1 MSEPICRALIAITL
15 ALAAVTAHAQGLIRA
30 QVSAPGSTAFIVTTH
45 LASVLK
51 QRHGYNLEVATG
63 FPGVRSM
70 INNAKYETELS
81 IYAPALAFF
90 LNSKSAMFKTL
101 EEHAELSSRL
111 RPLFTYEGDLF
122 TMGSLDPSIRSV
134 ADIEGKRVYLGP
146 KGAALVNINAGLIEA
161 ATGLKANEDYELVHV
176 DWAGS
181 AALLQD
187 GTVDVLF
194 QLCAPGCATWTEISA
209 ARKVYFVG
217 YTDEM
222 IARESFQKALKFPG
236 RTIKRI
242 AVGTWG
248 ANQGNEA
255 PIQVVG
261 EFTGLLANDR
271 LPDEVAYNI
280 TKAFWETKDDL
291 AKIAPFAHGFDI
303 KDAAFGMINTIHP
316 GAARYLKEQGV
327 TLPR

>member
-1 MSEPICRALIAITL
+1 MTAPIRRTLIALTF
-15 ALAAVTAHAQGLIRA
+15 ALAAVSVQAQDLIRA

-63 FPGVRSM
+63 FPGVRSI
-70 INNAKYETELS
+70 INNARYETELS
-81 IYAPALAFF
+81 IYAPALAYF
-90 LNSKSAMFKTL
+90 LNNKSAMFKNL
-101 EEHAELSSRL
+101 EEHAALSARL

-122 TMGSLDPSIRSV
+122 TMGTLDPSIKSV

-187 GTVDVLF
+187 GAVDVLF

-217 YTDEM
+217 YTNEM
-222 IARESFQKALKFPG
+222 IAREAFQKALRFPG
-236 RTIKRI
+236 RTIKQI

-248 ANQGNEA
+248 PNQGNDA
-255 PIQVVG
+255 PTQVVG
-261 EFTGLLANDR
+261 EFTGILANDKM
-271 LPDEVAYNI
+271 PDEIAYNI

-291 AKIAPFAHGFDI
+291 SKIAPFAKGFDI
-303 KDAAFGMINTIHP
+303 RDASFGMINTIHP
-316 GAARYLKEQGV
+316 GAARYLKERGV
-327 TLPR
+327 ALPQ